1 MAQRFRLGL
10 VVGKFSPLHRG
21 HEELIRRAQDDCAEI
36 IILSYSY
43 PEFAGC
49 EASRREAWLEELFPG
64 ARCLVVTN
72 ELLRRV
78 VDVDSEFTA
87 VPSNEAAEA
96 THRAFCGFVVEIF
109 TKSTVDAV
117 FTGEAYG
124 AGFAAHLA
132 ERWGSPVEHV
142 IVDRKQ
148 ILPLTSA
155 TDIRQNVHEKRHWL
169 SPCVYA
175 SFVQRVCILG
185 GESSGKSVLA
195 RDAASRFETAFVSEY
210 GRELWMMK
218 QGRLVFED
226 MLAIA
231 ERQVEWEQSAARN
244 AVRYLFC
251 DTSPLTTLFYSLDL
265 FGRADTE
272 LERLALR
279 QYDAYVLCAPDFE
292 FVQDGTRRSAEFR
305 QRQHQWYL
313 EQLQRLGVDYLLA
326 QGSVEQRLNQIAAH
340 LYR

>member
-10 VVGKFSPLHRG
+10 VVGKFSPLHRR
-21 HEELIRRAQDDCAEI
+21 HEELIRRAQDDCAEL

-49 EASRREAWLEELFPG
+49 EASRREAWLKELFPR
-64 ARCLVVTN
+64 ARRLVVTN

-78 VDVDSEFTA
+78 VNVDSEFTA
-87 VPSNEAAEA
+87 VPPNAAADA
-96 THRAFCGFVVEIF
+96 THRAFCAFVIEIF
-109 TKSTVDAV
+109 AKTTVDAV

-132 ERWGSPVEHV
+132 ERWGTPVEHV
-142 IVDRKQ
+142 CMDRKQ
-148 ILPLTSA
+148 FLPLTSGR
-155 TDIRQNVHEKRHWL
+155 DIRQDVHEQRHWL

-185 GESSGKSVLA
+185 GESAGKSVLA
-195 RDAASRFETAFVSEY
+195 TGAAARFGTAFVPEY
-210 GRELWMMK
+210 GRELWRVK
-218 QGRLVFED
+218 QGQLVFED

-231 ERQVEWEQSAARN
+231 KHQIEWERAAARN
-244 AVRYLFC
+244 AVRYVFC
-251 DTSPLTTLFYSLDL
+251 DTSPLTTLFYSMDL

-272 LERLALR
+272 LEMLALR

-292 FVQDGTRRSAEFR
+292 FVQDGTRRDAEFR
-305 QRQHQWYL
+305 HRQHEWYL
-313 EQLQRLGVDYLLA
+313 QQFERLGVEYLLA
-326 QGSVEQRLNQIAAH
+326 QGSVQQRLDQIDRL